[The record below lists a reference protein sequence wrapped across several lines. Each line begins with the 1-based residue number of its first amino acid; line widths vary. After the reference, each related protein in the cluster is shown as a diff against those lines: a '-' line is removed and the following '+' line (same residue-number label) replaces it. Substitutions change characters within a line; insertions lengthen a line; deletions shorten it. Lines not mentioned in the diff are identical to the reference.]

1 MKKLVTIYK
10 NYRKCPKTPVNHLS
24 KKLNERDA
32 ASKIM
37 REKQLKYPQD
47 WQKIP
52 MNEKLINFP
61 KYLRNYSLYF
71 RRNLSNKLRERVA
84 SFKTIKD
91 SNERK

>member
-1 MKKLVTIYK
+1 
-10 NYRKCPKTPVNHLS
+10 
-24 KKLNERDA
+24 
-32 ASKIM
+32 
-37 REKQLKYPQD
+37 
-47 WQKIP
+47 